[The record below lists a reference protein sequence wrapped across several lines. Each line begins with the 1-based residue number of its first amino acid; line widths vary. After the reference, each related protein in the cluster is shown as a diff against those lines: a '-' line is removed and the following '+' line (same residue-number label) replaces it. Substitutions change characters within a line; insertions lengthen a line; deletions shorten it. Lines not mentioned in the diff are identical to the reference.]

1 MENSH
6 TILELLIVIAML
18 GILYSMYVGAI
29 TNARRAADIAVC
41 KHYQWEFRTLVEIGE
56 FDVDRTMKVADR
68 CYDCHATEP

>member
-41 KHYQWEFRTLVEIGE
+41 HHYQREFKVMLELDDFHRTI
-56 FDVDRTMKVADR
+56 KVADR
-68 CYDCHATEP
+68 CYNCHATEP

>member
-41 KHYQWEFRTLVEIGE
+41 HHYQREFKVMLELDDFHRTI
-56 FDVDRTMKVADR
+56 KVADR